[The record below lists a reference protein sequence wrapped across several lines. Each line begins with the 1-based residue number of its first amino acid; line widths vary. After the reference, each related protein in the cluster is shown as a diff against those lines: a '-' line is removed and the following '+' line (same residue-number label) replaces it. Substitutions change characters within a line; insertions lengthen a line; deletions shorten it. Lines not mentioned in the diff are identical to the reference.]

1 MSRANMGQQIAT
13 APASPRPVRPM
24 IAGPKPKPKPMPVKP
39 MPGGVRGTS
48 GPKPAPMRMAKGGK
62 IDGCCMKGKTKG
74 KMC

>member
-1 MSRANMGQQIAT
+1 MMGRMNMGQQIAN
-13 APASPRPVRPM
+13 APASPRPV
-24 IAGPKPKPKPMPVKP
+24 KT

-62 IDGCCMKGKTKG
+62 IDGCCIKGKTKG